1 MTKPEGGQLGASQ
14 VARQGPGAS
23 WPWPAPGLCLGP
35 PGLRRLRLFA
45 HIISV
50 AEKPKG
56 PEKKSTKSYVAAV
69 SAEPISGG
77 SEALPGTLPEG
88 EVISG
93 GLYIAMPASAMM
105 CE

>member
-1 MTKPEGGQLGASQ
+1 MTSPSGR
-14 VARQGPGAS
+14 V
-23 WPWPAPGLCLGP
+23 PAD
-35 PGLRRLRLFA
+35 
-45 HIISV
+45 IS
-50 AEKPKG
+50 ATNNSLELHNQPCR
-56 PEKKSTKSYVAAV
+56 TKSSVAAV
-69 SAEPISGG
+69 NAEPISGG